1 MDHTELIVKNG
12 VVRIPSIFM
21 FENYEELTVFLNRAR
36 ESICIVIFENEEIV
50 VDPNRDNFEWRTKLL
65 IYSNIIGNRE
75 IVNAYLRYLGDID
88 RMSWDNA
95 RGV

>member
-1 MDHTELIVKNG
+1 MDHVKLIVKNG

-21 FENYEELTVFLNRAR
+21 FESYEELTVFLNRAR
-36 ESICIVIFENEEIV
+36 ESTCIVIFENEEIV
-50 VDPNRDNFEWRTKLL
+50 VDEKRDNFEWRTKLL

-88 RMSWDNA
+88 KMSWDNA
-95 RGV
+95 RVE